1 MNETSTRTTHDHNH
15 DRPPAT
21 DRRTRPSGTAARG
34 PHFAPARHLDPL
46 RTVQGSLA
54 LYDCPDLATLDGHL
68 RTLRRRPA
76 CTPRPAGPRRT
87 GPTWTACLTGGSGSN
102 SARGRTRGPFSGQSW
117 PRCG

>member
-68 RTLRRRPA
+68 RTLRRRS
-76 CTPRPAGPRRT
+76 AGLHAPSGRAAAYRADMDRLLDRRV
-87 GPTWTACLTGGSGSN
+87 WLELR
-102 SARGRTRGPFSGQSW
+102 AR
-117 PRCG
+117 